1 MKKAS
6 MILSHLSNKPQFRFL
21 KQQVCYKK
29 YISLLT
35 PKYQKAIAFIY
46 IKDDTLFIA
55 VTHPGFKM
63 ELNYNKDL
71 LKSILTQLGKHDTE
85 CEMMQASKVA
95 VFHSKYHPI
104 KKEVENISTV
114 PYYNELA
121 STDFEIVSDDED
133 IIAKFKQIKE
143 QIKEQTQCNK

>member
-1 MKKAS
+1 
-6 MILSHLSNKPQFRFL
+6 
-21 KQQVCYKK
+21 
-29 YISLLT
+29 
-35 PKYQKAIAFIY
+35 
-46 IKDDTLFIA
+46 
-55 VTHPGFKM
+55 
-63 ELNYNKDL
+63 
-71 LKSILTQLGKHDTE
+71 
-85 CEMMQASKVA
+85 MMQASKVA